1 MKIRLSRIPDSWRAK
16 ADAVGVILAIA
27 LVGPLM
33 GLLLSAF
40 GIVLAP
46 PWTFLT
52 SLIYLPIA
60 CLGLPIGIMAILR
73 GWIRPWGLIA
83 ALTVAGIA
91 ALFYLAIL
99 GSWLPSG
106 MTNCRALASSLPQV
120 RYDCV
125 STSSDDTSYQYEFIL
140 EGWSGWPVMRL
151 VGSKP

>member
-1 MKIRLSRIPDSWRAK
+1 MLLKTNPNNLRVK
-16 ADAVGVILAIA
+16 AAAIGVILVIA
-27 LVGPLM
+27 FVGPLM
-33 GLLLSAF
+33 GLLLSSF

-60 CLGLPIGIMAILR
+60 CLGLPVGIVAVLR
-73 GWIRPWGLIA
+73 GWISRWGLIA
-83 ALTVAGIA
+83 ALIAAGIV

-106 MTNCRALASSLPQV
+106 MTNCQPLDSSSPQV
-120 RYDCV
+120 RYSCI

-140 EGWSGWPVMRL
+140 EGRSGWPVMRL
-151 VGSKP
+151 VDAKP